1 MKFKNPDSTSKD
13 MLMTEA
19 PSWEQLSTV
28 SELVET
34 LMAWQTLDHI
44 IHPAL
49 STLRHKCDSLDCKKG
64 KYRILIIL
72 ILTCNVLA
80 ALPVSCQ
87 ASLQEPGEDAG
98 DPD

>member
-1 MKFKNPDSTSKD
+1 
-13 MLMTEA
+13 MTEA

-34 LMAWQTLDHI
+34 LMAWQTLDQI
-44 IHPAL
+44 IHPAHYG
-49 STLRHKCDSLDCKKG
+49 TNVIVWIVKKV
-64 KYRILIIL
+64 KYRILMIL

-87 ASLQEPGEDAG
+87 ASLQEPGEDDG